1 MEIINVFAMVG
12 MVIND
17 LLAILSVIGSLIM
30 LLGSFGKASWKKYG
44 QIADW
49 SILGLVFGWS
59 FQISMA
65 ITKTT
70 PDMIGMVFRMPSLM
84 VYALLSVS
92 LLMLIGRFA
101 IRSILKNPK

>member
-1 MEIINVFAMVG
+1 MEIINIFAMVG

-17 LLAILSVIGSLIM
+17 LLAILSIIGSLIM

-49 SILGLVFGWS
+49 SILGLVFGWV
-59 FQISMA
+59 FQICMA

-70 PDMIGMVFRMPSLM
+70 PDMIGVVFRMPSLM

>member
-17 LLAILSVIGSLIM
+17 LLALLSVLGSFIM

-44 QIADW
+44 RIADW
-49 SILGLVFGWS
+49 SILGLVFGWV
-59 FQISMA
+59 FQVSMA
-65 ITKTT
+65 VTGTT
-70 PDMIGMVFRMPSLM
+70 PEQIGLVFRMSALM

-92 LLMLIGRFA
+92 LLMLVGRFI
-101 IRSILKNPK
+101 IRKVLRNG